1 MRLPPSPPPRH
12 FTSLWVHA
20 FAAVRYAWRFGGV
33 AMMLAW
39 SAAYFALAIQGSSDA
54 LAASAKT
61 AAGFGALVGALFL
74 AVQLRHIR
82 DATRSAPMWAI
93 FRNGTQVGYIDNA
106 SLAEM
111 RLIAL
116 RNADNLWGQV
126 AVILRCLMWVGRA
139 WLTRVPAAAFWVVII
154 TGLIDRESFFRLA
167 LAMHP
172 DALDVN
178 VIAVFSLAAVAMA
191 AAIALWGEL
200 RLRSDPPWGS
210 CYRAD
215 LQRMLH
221 DHCGT
226 PTQRGDW
233 VVVAERALG
242 EDSLFPRTIGEPLR
256 V

>member
-1 MRLPPSPPPRH
+1 MRAPPGPPPRH
-12 FTSLWVHA
+12 FTSSWVHA
-20 FAAVRYAWRFGGV
+20 LAAARYAWRFGGV
-33 AMMLAW
+33 AMMLVW
-39 SAAYFALAIQGSSDA
+39 SAAYFALAAQGGSHA

-61 AAGFGALVGALFL
+61 AAATGALVGMLFFG
-74 AVQLRHIR
+74 AQLRHIR
-82 DATRSAPMWAI
+82 AATRTAPMWAI
-93 FRNGTQVGYIDNA
+93 FRNGTQVGLIDNA

-126 AVILRCLMWVGRA
+126 AVIVRCLGWVGRA
-139 WLTRVPAAAFWVVII
+139 WLARVPAAAFWVVII

-172 DALDVN
+172 DALDVR
-178 VIAVFSLAAVAMA
+178 VIAVFSLAAFVMA

-200 RLRSDPPWGS
+200 RLRGGPPWSS

-221 DHCGT
+221 EHCGT
-226 PTQRGDW
+226 PTRRGRW
-233 VVVAERALG
+233 VVVPEQSVDESHFFQSTAMEPMRA
-242 EDSLFPRTIGEPLR
+242 
-256 V
+256 